1 MGVPGELTGDGG
13 PLQAAA
19 SPLPPRT
26 TTGRAP
32 PHPEQ
37 VFNPSGRGQVWGQA
51 SWPRP
56 REGLPCRARPGRGE
70 MGKKLTAAGGFC
82 WGGRE
87 TDRQSALSGALLLSR
102 RGEEMALPAL
112 QYRRV
117 CAAGAGGEGREGR
130 G

>member
-1 MGVPGELTGDGG
+1 
-13 PLQAAA
+13 
-19 SPLPPRT
+19 
-26 TTGRAP
+26 
-32 PHPEQ
+32 
-37 VFNPSGRGQVWGQA
+37 
-51 SWPRP
+51 
-56 REGLPCRARPGRGE
+56 